1 MKNVKL
7 YNVGWFPIWLLF
19 LWPEFWF
26 ISLPVNFIIDSIV
39 LVIAFAVF
47 KVEKRKDTYLKSIK
61 HVWGYGFV
69 ADFIGAIVMMIV
81 SFGLY
86 GGKETEIGLA
96 LMMNPAQNKIAL
108 LWTMLAI
115 IIAAVFIYRFDSKYA
130 FNNTNMSEKQKKKV
144 SLMMA
149 IFTAPY
155 TMLIPVGYFYYVIWY
170 FCY

>member
-1 MKNVKL
+1 
-7 YNVGWFPIWLLF
+7 
-19 LWPEFWF
+19 
-26 ISLPVNFIIDSIV
+26 
-39 LVIAFAVF
+39 
-47 KVEKRKDTYLKSIK
+47 
-61 HVWGYGFV
+61 
-69 ADFIGAIVMMIV
+69 MMIV

-149 IFTAPY
+149 IFTKQ
-155 TMLIPVGYFYYVIWY
+155 
-170 FCY
+170 